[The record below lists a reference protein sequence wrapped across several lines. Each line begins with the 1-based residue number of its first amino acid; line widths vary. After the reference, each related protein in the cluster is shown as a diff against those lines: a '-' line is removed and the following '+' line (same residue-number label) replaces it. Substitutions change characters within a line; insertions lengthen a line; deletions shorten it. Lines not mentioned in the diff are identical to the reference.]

1 MTVDPLL
8 RYTRMSALVGG
19 GGAVGGNRFL
29 GVLEIYPDCIVFTSA
44 PSLANR
50 MFAGPALPGQI
61 VHTSKEVVL
70 IKSRLLPPWYNSAIV
85 LNGKSALGEG
95 RTAAVGMA
103 FFMRRRLGRILR
115 ETGFHVVEL
124 QGWVSLGGSGSQ
136 WELPRQR
143 PKR

>member
-1 MTVDPLL
+1 MAVDPVL
-8 RYTRMSALVGG
+8 RYTGMSALVGG

-50 MFAGPALPGQI
+50 MLAGPESPEQI

-70 IKSRLLPPWYNSAIV
+70 IKSRLLPPWYNSALV
-85 LNGKSALGEG
+85 LHGNSALGEG

-103 FFMRRRLGRILR
+103 FFMRRRLGKLLG
-115 ETGFHVVEL
+115 EVGFHVIAL
-124 QGWVSLGGSGSQ
+124 QAWVSLGGSGSQ